1 MREPAAYAFDLWL
14 FTALL
19 FIRVIGQIVVVLW
32 GPRWLPPM
40 SQWQSGLLPYS
51 LLLAGQIVVMTI
63 MVWIAV
69 NFTSGE
75 GPFVHPRPE
84 MGRFVVWFSY
94 AYFAAMVVA
103 LHRPDEATTR
113 SAVVRRRDPDRL
125 PLCRRSLP
133 LDVRHL
139 SRRLTA
145 RLSRRFTS
153 SDDARDAPRVEC
165 DIPEATPHVIVVPDE
180 VEVRLILAHHPVVS

>member
-40 SQWQSGLLPYS
+40 SQWQSGLLPYP

-94 AYFAAMVVA
+94 AYFAAMVVRYTVRMRR
-103 LHRPDEATTR
+103 RPDQRWFGGAIPIVFHC
-113 SAVVRRRDPDRL
+113 VVAAFL
-125 PLCRRSLP
+125 W
-133 LDVRHL
+133 
-139 SRRLTA
+139 T
-145 RLSRRFTS
+145 FGTY
-153 SDDARDAPRVEC
+153 
-165 DIPEATPHVIVVPDE
+165 HVG
-180 VEVRLILAHHPVVS
+180 